1 MNSKKVD
8 ADIELKVVLVGES
21 GIGKTCIIHQYLEK
35 QFDPNTQTSMPGTY
49 LHKFLNVNKKKISL
63 DIWDTAGQET
73 YKSIVKNFYKNVS
86 IGILV
91 YDITLSESFQQLKDY
106 WYEELV
112 SVNDDSMVLAIVGN
126 KSDLMENEAVSQQE
140 AEEYANNVGA
150 VFQLTSAKENFGI
163 EELFENCTKKYLEK
177 NYSKQ
182 NNQKKGQT
190 FLKDKKDEKKKNC
203 C

>member
-1 MNSKKVD
+1 MF
-8 ADIELKVVLVGES
+8 E
-21 GIGKTCIIHQYLEK
+21 
-35 QFDPNTQTSMPGTY
+35 
-49 LHKFLNVNKKKISL
+49 
-63 DIWDTAGQET
+63 
-73 YKSIVKNFYKNVS
+73 
-86 IGILV
+86 
-91 YDITLSESFQQLKDY
+91 
-106 WYEELV
+106 
-112 SVNDDSMVLAIVGN
+112 
-126 KSDLMENEAVSQQE
+126 QE

-190 FLKDKKDEKKKNC
+190 LLKDKKDEKKKNC